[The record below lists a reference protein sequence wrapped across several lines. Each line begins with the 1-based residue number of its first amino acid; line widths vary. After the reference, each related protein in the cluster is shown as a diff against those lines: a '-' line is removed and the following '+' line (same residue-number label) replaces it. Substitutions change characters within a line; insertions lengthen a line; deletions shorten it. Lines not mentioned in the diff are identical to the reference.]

1 MEYNIDSNNRYL
13 GIYKAKLRS
22 PEEIAEYIE
31 DDFVCAC
38 PTCMA
43 EPKAIVHAIGERARR
58 DEITNVQHH
67 SVLSPGGGDYLD
79 PELAGKYYHVSWL

>member
-31 DDFVCAC
+31 DDFVCA
-38 PTCMA
+38 
-43 EPKAIVHAIGERARR
+43 
-58 DEITNVQHH
+58 
-67 SVLSPGGGDYLD
+67 
-79 PELAGKYYHVSWL
+79 